1 MKKLKVVVHQA
12 IENLRK
18 HLGEYRALPHD
29 EAEARRAA
37 QQLKREAELHKWKA
51 DPDFKGGA
59 DGKEGEGT
67 EVDDD
72 DDDDDDRIEEI
83 VIAEPTG
90 VA

>member
-1 MKKLKVVVHQA
+1 MPRRRL
-12 IENLRK
+12 
-18 HLGEYRALPHD
+18 LGGGSG
-29 EAEARRAA
+29 
-37 QQLKREAELHKWKA
+37 
-51 DPDFKGGA
+51 KGWSRGA